1 VERINVV
8 GTSCSGKTT
17 LARAIADRLAIPH
30 VELDAL
36 YWAADWTPVPDDVF
50 RARVERVVAAERWV
64 VDGGYSTVRDVTWR
78 RVDTV
83 VWLDYPLPT
92 VLWRWAR
99 RTVRRIR
106 SREEF
111 WPGTG
116 NRESLGNALRRDGLL
131 WWILTTHRPRRRRL
145 AAQLIQR
152 PDIAVI
158 RLGSPHAS
166 AAWLRSLS

>member
-1 VERINVV
+1 MV

-17 LARAIADRLAIPH
+17 LARAVAARLAIPH

-36 YWAADWTPVPDDVF
+36 YWSTDWTPVADDTF
-50 RARVERVVAAERWV
+50 RERVADAVATGTWV
-64 VDGGYSTVRDVTWR
+64 IDGGYSTIRDITWR

-83 VWLDYPLPT
+83 VWLDYPLRT

-99 RTVRRIR
+99 RTVTRIG

-116 NRESLGNALRRDGLL
+116 NRESLRNALKRDGLL
-131 WWILTTHRPRRRRL
+131 WWILRTHRPRRARL
-145 AAQLIQR
+145 ATQLAAR

-158 RLGSPHAS
+158 RLASPAES
-166 AAWLRSLS
+166 EAWVRSLG